1 MDDRIIQQY
10 KEDEYIMIQLFVQWC
25 MNHDLNPTEL
35 YDLAYPGQIE
45 KCKPFSEQW
54 KIRKKVSLEVDTE
67 TVLHVLQLFGNDDL
81 AFIVSEKATQ
91 IK

>member
-35 YDLAYPGQIE
+35 YDLAYPGQIKNEALLQAMEDSE
-45 KCKPFSEQW
+45 KD
-54 KIRKKVSLEVDTE
+54 SLEVDTE

-81 AFIVSEKATQ
+81 AFIVSEKATH